1 MKIEV
6 PNGEIVDKLTI
17 LSIKQ
22 DKILDPEKLF
32 NIQQEIKAIESISQ
46 SILPKN
52 SELFHQLTELNLKLW
67 NIEDA
72 LRHKEKLQEFD
83 QEFIELARQV
93 YKTNDERASVKKK
106 INQLSES
113 RLFEEKS
120 YEQY

>member
-6 PNGEIVDKLTI
+6 SNGEIVDKLTI